1 MSKINI
7 NICYRDVEEPME
19 FENMSSLEIIKDSK
33 FLYLATDIDVEYYIP
48 MENVLYFEIDYK
60 KKKK

>member
-19 FENMSSLEIIKDSK
+19 FENMSSFEIIKGGK
-33 FLYLATDIDVEYYIP
+33 FLYMSTDIDVEYYIP

-60 KKKK
+60 EEGK